1 MSFFR
6 YRFAFDAL
14 GNEEVLNTLYADDE
28 ISKNQ
33 MISRLLLALTQ
44 INEQEAKPTA
54 TLSLGEMESIAESLL
69 VDRRVSQG
77 EAVRVA
83 FIEMKRR
90 HDKMF
95 RSYRKK
101 LAKMLHQEEV
111 GKKAGLKAD
120 NDSEEKVRSSNG
132 QGYQG
137 ALDAMKV
144 KYEAMIENLTRINSE
159 KVKELEKELQL
170 KDVERQQMLEAFKHV
185 SAQAFGLW
193 RKNHLS

>member
-1 MSFFR
+1 
-6 YRFAFDAL
+6 
-14 GNEEVLNTLYADDE
+14 
-28 ISKNQ
+28 

-54 TLSLGEMESIAESLL
+54 TLSIGEMESIAESLL
-69 VDRRVSQG
+69 VDRRVSQC

-101 LAKMLHQEEV
+101 LAKLLHQEEAGEKV
-111 GKKAGLKAD
+111 GLKAD
-120 NDSEEKVRSSNG
+120 NDSEEKVRASNLSDDG
-132 QGYQG
+132 QEYQG
-137 ALDAMKV
+137 TLDSMKV

-159 KVKELEKELQL
+159 KIKQLEKELQL
-170 KDVERQQMLEAFKHV
+170 KDIERQQMLEAFKHV